1 VLLIKFNR
9 QNYSLNFRNT
19 DFFLK
24 KDFILY
30 ISDINLCFK
39 ISYSFKIKIH
49 VILQYINITK
59 YEFGILMLSK
69 YLLQNCYEK

>member
-1 VLLIKFNR
+1 MLLIKFNR

-30 ISDINLCFK
+30 ISDINLYFK

-49 VILQYINITK
+49 VILQYTNITK